1 MWKMPTTP
9 YNHQNNQM
17 FRQLKWLAAKKAN
30 DTAAPAAVTNKK
42 SATQEKSNNNNNT
55 SSTNNNI
62 NKKKTDDKKSE
73 NGSPTKKVANKKT
86 GKEATAPA
94 ATNKKLKSSKNA
106 SADGQGKDEK
116 PADFDDGGWFTVQSK
131 STKQKNK
138 VDDLATNQ
146 TESASPKPAA
156 TNAKNNKSTKGAKVE
171 TKPLAAAA
179 VAATPVTIAVQENG
193 TADNLVESQTS
204 VAQNV
209 VENSVDA
216 PAAAA
221 IPAPAVDVEEAIV
234 VNAKA
239 NEVTAHVA
247 EKKQAAPVVPTTD
260 DVNVV
265 VENAIAFDE
274 LGEWTDAKPDR
285 KRGNKKKSRKD

>member
-1 MWKMPTTP
+1 MMVAGLPC
-9 YNHQNNQM
+9 NQ
-17 FRQLKWLAAKKAN
+17 
-30 DTAAPAAVTNKK
+30 
-42 SATQEKSNNNNNT
+42 
-55 SSTNNNI
+55 
-62 NKKKTDDKKSE
+62 
-73 NGSPTKKVANKKT
+73 KVR
-86 GKEATAPA
+86 
-94 ATNKKLKSSKNA
+94 S
-106 SADGQGKDEK
+106 
-116 PADFDDGGWFTVQSK
+116 
-131 STKQKNK
+131 KNK

-179 VAATPVTIAVQENG
+179 AVAATPVTIAVQENG
-193 TADNLVESQTS
+193 TADNLVENQTS